1 MSYLRTMKASK
12 QRKHI
17 PTTTPII
24 DRVETLMDS
33 VPSPVRTL
41 FASISVDG
49 SSDITVPLLGLN
61 KELEG
66 EGEGSKVG
74 GRLLRIDGEEVF

>member
-1 MSYLRTMKASK
+1 MKASK
-12 QRKHI
+12 QRKHN

-33 VPSPVRTL
+33 VPSFVCTL
-41 FASISVDG
+41 FASISADG
-49 SSDITVPLLGLN
+49 SSDTTMPLVGLN
-61 KELEG
+61 KELER
-66 EGEGSKVG
+66 EGSKVG

>member
-1 MSYLRTMKASK
+1 MSYLRTTKASK

-33 VPSPVRTL
+33 VPSSVRTL

-49 SSDITVPLLGLN
+49 TCDITVPLLGLN
-61 KELEG
+61 TELER
-66 EGEGSKVG
+66 EGSKVG
-74 GRLLRIDGEEVF
+74 GRLLRIDGDEVF